1 MILSNSSI
9 WFVGCNSFFFKYL
22 CFASQFFPDFQFS
35 NLQPPLV
42 EFPLFWFGANC
53 VEVFLLMSYPQFWTS
68 GCRTSI
74 FSNFSEV
81 QIFCLHLFG
90 GFCDA
95 IFSTISTGGLRQS
108 KFFNLLRSFKR
119 VFLTYLLCFCCSFS
133 QFFPML
139 CEVKIVC
146 IYVFVD
152 FFQKNSTKINST
164 CGGRKS
170 IFFFFWCGADVHG
183 HVYVR
188 VVQKLHSGSYSW
200 RKYTSAHQSLL
211 LGETELRYQGCVT
224 LTAVSEELSTK

>member
-9 WFVGCNSFFFKYL
+9 WFVGCKSFFFKYL

-68 GCRTSI
+68 GCRTCI

-108 KFFNLLRSFKR
+108 KFFNLLRGFKR
-119 VFLTYLLCFCCSFS
+119 VFLTYFLCFCCSFS

-139 CEVKIVC
+139 CEVKIVY
-146 IYVFVD
+146 IRGEEE
-152 FFQKNSTKINST
+152 KGKENE
-164 CGGRKS
+164 
-170 IFFFFWCGADVHG
+170 
-183 HVYVR
+183 R

-211 LGETELRYQGCVT
+211 LGQTELRYQGCVM